1 MSRRDLAHVLAA
13 LSEQSGGR
21 PGVGIAVAA
30 IDEAIGR
37 GRRDMRTPL
46 NLADLAADGRV
57 ERLDDGTWALTAAG
71 VAWIEQDR
79 ELSDR

>member
-13 LSEQSGGR
+13 LAELSGGR
-21 PGVGIAVAA
+21 AGAGVSVAA

-37 GRRDMRTPL
+37 HPGDMRTPL
-46 NLADLAADGRV
+46 NLGDLAADGRV
-57 ERLDDGTWALTAAG
+57 ARLDDATWALTDAG
-71 VAWIEQDR
+71 LAWIAQDR